1 MLALGTKAPGFRLPN
16 VDGKMVSLEDFAGS
30 RALLV
35 VFMCNHCP
43 YVKHVLPRFVEL
55 ARDLQSR
62 GTAVVGISANDAGAY
77 PADAP
82 GRMAEVARSA
92 GFSFPYLYDES
103 QDAAKAYRAA
113 CTPDFFLFD
122 AGRRLVYRGQMDD
135 SRPGKR
141 QARNR
146 EGPAGGGERHPG
158 GGPGE
163 HGAKAQPGLQ
173 HQVET
178 GPRAGLLP
186 LDHGRGSG
194 PAQPAAAFLRPGPG
208 QRRGRHGRAGGR
220 HRRFPPGSLA
230 GLVDPAGGGHGGRP
244 GRRQRPGRPAD
255 EAHRPA
261 PGVPPG
267 QRSWPCW
274 PPASERWPW
283 SGRVSPCCARAR
295 R

>member
-1 MLALGTKAPGFRLPN
+1 MAETASTMLALGTKAPGFRLPN

-77 PADAP
+77 PDGRP
-82 GRMAEVARSA
+82 GAMAEVARSA

-135 SRPGKR
+135 SRPGNGK
-141 QARNR
+141 
-146 EGPAGGGERHPG
+146 P
-158 GGPGE
+158 
-163 HGAKAQPGLQ
+163 
-173 HQVET
+173 VT
-178 GPRAGLLP
+178 GKDLLEAV
-186 LDHGRGSG
+186 S
-194 PAQPAAAFLRPGPG
+194 AT
-208 QRRGRHGRAGGR
+208 
-220 HRRFPPGSLA
+220 LA
-230 GLVDPAGGGHGGRP
+230 GSRVSTA
-244 GRRQRPGRPAD
+244 QRPSLGCNIKWK
-255 EAHRPA
+255 
-261 PGVPPG
+261 PGHEPDYY
-267 QRSWPCW
+267 R
-274 PPASERWPW
+274 
-283 SGRVSPCCARAR
+283 
-295 R
+295 